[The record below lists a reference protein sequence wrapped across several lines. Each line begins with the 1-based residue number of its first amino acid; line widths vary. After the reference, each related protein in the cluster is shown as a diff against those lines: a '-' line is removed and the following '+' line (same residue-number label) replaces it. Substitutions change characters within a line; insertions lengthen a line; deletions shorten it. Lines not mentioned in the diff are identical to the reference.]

1 MKIGIVTDS
10 TADINPDF
18 FALRENV
25 VMVPLTVHFGTEVY
39 KDWTE
44 MPPDRFFPKMVESVA
59 AQILPKTSQP
69 PAGDFAAVYK
79 DLAKTC
85 DHIISIHISSKLSG
99 TMQSAKSAVGMLKDP
114 AITLVDSEVASVLL
128 GAIVIRLVE
137 KRDAGASLEE
147 LIRFTNEAKEWGKI
161 FFSVETL
168 KYLEKGGR
176 IGKAQAM
183 LGSLLNVKPIL
194 TLEDGVVAPKSKAS
208 GVTKAMKEIA
218 RLLKEEI
225 ARRPAGMETRISIG
239 SAYSPA
245 TLAKLETALREEG
258 IDLPVQKTEIGSVIG
273 VYVGPGAFFAAIL

>member
-1 MKIGIVTDS
+1 
-10 TADINPDF
+10 
-18 FALRENV
+18 
-25 VMVPLTVHFGTEVY
+25 
-39 KDWTE
+39 
-44 MPPDRFFPKMVESVA
+44 
-59 AQILPKTSQP
+59 
-69 PAGDFAAVYK
+69 
-79 DLAKTC
+79 
-85 DHIISIHISSKLSG
+85 
-99 TMQSAKSAVGMLKDP
+99 MQSAKSAVGMLKDP

-208 GVTKAMKEIA
+208 GVTK
-218 RLLKEEI
+218 LLKEEI